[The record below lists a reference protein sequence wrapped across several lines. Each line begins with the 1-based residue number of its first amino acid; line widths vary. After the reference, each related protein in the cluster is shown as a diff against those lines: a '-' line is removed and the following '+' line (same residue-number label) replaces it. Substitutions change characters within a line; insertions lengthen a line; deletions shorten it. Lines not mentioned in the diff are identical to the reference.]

1 MAKPTAGTIAGLM
14 RFFKRYKRFI
24 QVGVLALIVVF
35 LGVAIYKSWTQLAGY
50 SWHVQ
55 WPLLIAAFALATAQE
70 LSFALIWRSIL
81 ARLGSRLDVL
91 SSERIYL
98 GAEFVRY
105 IPGNVWHVITRVL
118 WAEQRGVSKSIGL
131 ASMVIEL
138 ATKIA
143 AAALVFAVT
152 LLFWPDFSGLSALHI
167 PNSALITLG
176 GLGIPLIL
184 VLLYPRLL
192 GAALNFGLKLLKR
205 EPITLTMN
213 YLDLL
218 LVTFYWALSWVVAGV
233 GFYLLVLSVTGAAPA
248 LVPLIIGVGIYAL
261 GWDIGFLTF
270 VTPSGLGF
278 REVVI
283 AALLVG
289 SGLVTGAASG
299 AISIVIALLWR
310 LITTG
315 SELFSIACAY
325 LISGGKTP
333 ALPASAPTS
342 GGPNALTSAPSVPQ
356 GRPVRYGPPLATEAS
371 GANSDEAGRVNTLNP
386 PAR

>member
-1 MAKPTAGTIAGLM
+1 MAGTMAGLM

-24 QVGVLALIVVF
+24 QAGVLALIVVF
-35 LGVAIYKSWTQLAGY
+35 LGVALYKSWTQLSSY

-55 WPLLIAAFALATAQE
+55 WPLLIAALALATAQE

-81 ARLGSRLDVL
+81 ARLGSKLDII

-143 AAALVFAVT
+143 SAALVFAVT
-152 LLFWPDFSGLSALHI
+152 LLFWPDVSGLSALNI
-167 PNSALITLG
+167 PNSALITIG

-218 LVTFYWALSWVVAGV
+218 LVTFYWSASWVVAGV

-248 LVPLIIGVGIYAL
+248 LFLLIIGVGIYAL

-283 AALLVG
+283 AALLIG
-289 SGLVTGAASG
+289 SGLVTGAAAS
-299 AISIVIALLWR
+299 AVSIVIALLWR
-310 LITTG
+310 LLTTG
-315 SELFSIACAY
+315 AELASITCAY
-325 LISGGKTP
+325 LISGGK
-333 ALPASAPTS
+333 APTLPVAPS
-342 GGPNALTSAPSVPQ
+342 GPGGPANPVAPDHFR
-356 GRPVRYGPPLATEAS
+356 GGPVRYGPPYVS
-371 GANSDEAGRVNTLNP
+371 GANDETSVANATTP